1 MVIRRET
8 LLPEHVEFQRGATGR
23 PPVSGTQ
30 GIVSSGHHLVSLSG
44 MKMLLN
50 GGNAFDAT
58 VAMGLSAGVIEPAA
72 PYSLAAEGS
81 FMLYHA
87 ASGQLLSLSGQ
98 GVAAGGAT
106 VDMFRSRGLDKVPTG
121 PHPDAGLS
129 FTVPGIMGAYLS
141 LLERYG
147 TKTFAET
154 AAPAIDYARR
164 GFPMY
169 QFMRR
174 MLGFRGTAERIKKYS
189 PQGAKVFF
197 SGDEPHEVGQLVVQE
212 KLAATLSKMVDA
224 EGGITGS
231 RQAGLEAARNM
242 FYRGDIAK
250 TIVECSDRLGGLL
263 TMEDLASYSPKYE
276 DPLSSTFRG
285 YRIRAQST
293 WTQGAV
299 LLQALN
305 ILESFDLKGMGHNS
319 ARYIHTVAEA
329 IKLAFADREA
339 FYGDPDYAAVPID
352 GLLSKAYT
360 ATRIPLIQEDA
371 AWPELPPAGDPW
383 VHSEM
388 TPPMK
393 RVSGGSEEPGSG
405 PGSDH
410 GTTHLAAIDREGNIV
425 CATPSGAAFFKSVY
439 FPELGLALSTRSEMF
454 FVDESHP
461 NGIAPGKRPRT
472 TLVNYMVCQDDQ
484 PFMTVGCPGGDNQ
497 AQSDIQLVL
506 NVLVFGMNPQEA
518 VEAPRFASQ
527 SVTNSFYPRVY
538 RPGHLDVEPGIP
550 TDVQLELESLGHKV
564 VEAFPCGYGA
574 TVTRRE
580 IGSGVM
586 SAGADN
592 RTASYAIGW

>member
-1 MVIRRET
+1 MVIRRES
-8 LLPEHVEFQRGATGR
+8 LLPEHVEFQKSATGR
-23 PPVSGTQ
+23 AAVSGTR
-30 GIVSSGHHLVSLSG
+30 GVVSSGHHLVSLSG

-50 GGNAFDAT
+50 GGNAFDAA

-81 FMLYHA
+81 FMLYPA
-87 ASGQLLSLSGQ
+87 ATGKVISLSGQ
-98 GVAAGGAT
+98 GVAAGRAT
-106 VDMFRSRGLDKVPTG
+106 VELFNSRGLDKVPTG

-141 LLERYG
+141 ILENYG
-147 TKTFAET
+147 TKSLGET

-169 QFMRR
+169 PFMRR
-174 MLGFRGTAERIKKYS
+174 MLGFRGTAERIRKYS
-189 PQGAKVFF
+189 PHGTQVFF

-212 KLAATLSKMVDA
+212 QLASTLDKMVDA
-224 EGGITGS
+224 ESATRSNRQTGI
-231 RQAGLEAARNM
+231 QAAREV

-263 TMEDLASYSPKYE
+263 SMEDLAGYSPKYE
-276 DPLSSTFRG
+276 EPLGIDFRG
-285 YRIRAQST
+285 YRICAQST

-305 ILESFDLKGMGHNS
+305 ILEKFDLAGMGHNS
-319 ARYIHTVAEA
+319 AQYIHIVTEA

-339 FYGDPDYAAVPID
+339 YYGDPDFASVPID
-352 GLLSKAYT
+352 GLLSKAYA
-360 ATRIPLIQEDA
+360 ATRIPLLREDE
-371 AWPELPPAGDPW
+371 AWPGIPPAGDPW
-383 VHSEM
+383 SFSTVARPEAAMAGASD
-388 TPPMK
+388 
-393 RVSGGSEEPGSG
+393 SPGTG
-405 PGSDH
+405 PGADH
-410 GTTHLAAIDREGNIV
+410 GTTHLAAIDGEGNII
-425 CATPSGAAFFKSVY
+425 CATPSGAAFFKSIY

-454 FVDESHP
+454 FVDEHHP

-472 TLVNYMVCQDDQ
+472 TLVNYMVCQGDQ

-527 SVTNSFYPRVY
+527 SMTNSFYPRVY
-538 RPGHLDVEPGIP
+538 RPGHLDVEPGITP
-550 TDVQLELESLGHKV
+550 EVQLQLAALGHKV

-580 IGSGVM
+580 TDSGIM

-592 RTASYAIGW
+592 RTASYAIAW

>member
-1 MVIRRET
+1 MVIRREG
-8 LLPEHVEFQRGATGR
+8 LLPEHVEFHLGATGR
-23 PPVSGTQ
+23 PLVSGTQ
-30 GIVSSGHHLVSLSG
+30 GIVSSGHYLVSLSG

-50 GGNAFDAT
+50 GGNAFDAA

-81 FMLYHA
+81 FMLYHS
-87 ASGQLLSLSGQ
+87 ASKQLLSLSGQ
-98 GVAAGGAT
+98 GVAAGKAT
-106 VDMFRSRGLDKVPTG
+106 VDLFRSKGLDKVPTG
-121 PHPDAGLS
+121 PHADGGLS
-129 FTVPGIMGAYLS
+129 FTVPGVMGAYLS

-147 TKTFAET
+147 TKTFGET

-174 MLGFRGTAERIKKYS
+174 MLGFGGTAARFRQYS
-189 PQGAKVFF
+189 PDGAKVFYA
-197 SGDEPHEVGQLVVQE
+197 GDEPYPVGQMVVQE
-212 KLAATLSKMVDA
+212 QLAKTLDKMADA
-224 EGGITGS
+224 EGGVAGG
-231 RQAGLEAARNM
+231 RQAGLQAAHHM
-242 FYRGDIAK
+242 FYQGDIAR
-250 TIVECSDRLGGLL
+250 TIVECSNRAGGLL
-263 TMEDLASYSPKYE
+263 TMKDLASYSPKYE
-276 DPLSSTFRG
+276 EPLSTTFHG
-285 YRIRAQST
+285 YQIQAQST

-299 LLQALN
+299 LLEALN
-305 ILESFDLKGMGHNS
+305 ILEGFDLHGMGHNS
-319 ARYIHTVAEA
+319 APYIHTVTEA

-339 FYGDPDYAAVPID
+339 FYGDPDFATVPTD
-352 GLLSKAYT
+352 GLVSKAYA
-360 ATRIPLIQEDA
+360 ATRVPMVREKE

-383 VHSEM
+383 VHSKMTRPM
-388 TPPMK
+388 TP
-393 RVSGGSEEPGSG
+393 VAGGSEQPGSG

-425 CATPSGAAFFKSVY
+425 CATPSGAAFFKSIY

-454 FVDESHP
+454 FVDEDHP
-461 NGIAPGKRPRT
+461 NGLVPGKRPRT
-472 TLVNYMVCQDDQ
+472 TLVNYMVCQDGQ

-506 NVLVFGMNPQEA
+506 NVLVFGMDPQEA

-538 RPGHLDVEPGIP
+538 RPGHLDVEPAIS
-550 TDVQLELESLGHKV
+550 TEVQQELVGLGHKL

-580 IGSGVM
+580 IDTGIM